1 MITTIQCLSPWC
13 TSTMVTYGL
22 DKDSLA
28 PYTEIKVDPLVE
40 NNIDNELMTR
50 RSMMTTLMISI
61 KT

>member
-13 TSTMVTYGL
+13 TSPMVTYGL

-40 NNIDNELMTR
+40 NNIDNEFND
-50 RSMMTTLMISI
+50 
-61 KT
+61 KEVYDDDFDD